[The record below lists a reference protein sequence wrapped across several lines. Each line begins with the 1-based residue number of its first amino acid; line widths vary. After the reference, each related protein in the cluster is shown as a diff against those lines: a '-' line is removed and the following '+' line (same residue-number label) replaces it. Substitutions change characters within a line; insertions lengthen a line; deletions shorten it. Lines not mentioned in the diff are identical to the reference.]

1 MDETILWRR
10 IDVPGHETVRVYG
23 DDDGWYLDGS
33 SIFLWEGKSC
43 RLEYLIECD
52 TDWQTAFVSIDGWVG
67 DETIAIEIDVDQG
80 NGWTMNGEEIEEV
93 EGCIDIDLNFSP
105 VTNLLPIKRSNI
117 AVGQAVDVRAAW
129 LRFPSFKLEPLS
141 QVYTRLSKTTYRYES
156 GGGKFVT
163 EIEVNE
169 TGLVTKYPDFFEIEA
184 P

>member
-33 SIFLWEGKSC
+33 SIFLWEGESC

-80 NGWTMNGEEIEEV
+80 NGWIMNGEEIEKV
-93 EGCIDIDLNFSP
+93 VGCIDIDLNFSP

-117 AVGQAVDVRAAW
+117 AVDRSVDVRAAW
-129 LRFPSFKLEPLS
+129 LRFPSFKLEPLE
-141 QVYTRLSKTTYRYES
+141 QTYTRLDETTYRYES
-156 GGGKFVT
+156 SGGKFVCEL
-163 EIEVNE
+163 EINGA
-169 TGLVTKYPDFFEIEA
+169 GLVTSYPGFFEIED
-184 P
+184 